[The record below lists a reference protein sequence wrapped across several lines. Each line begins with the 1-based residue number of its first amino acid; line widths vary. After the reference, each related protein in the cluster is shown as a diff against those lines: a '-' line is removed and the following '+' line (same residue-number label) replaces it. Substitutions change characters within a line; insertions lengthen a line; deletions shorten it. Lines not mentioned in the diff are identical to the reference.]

1 MWRSNGPVELEF
13 VTLAKSL
20 LSLALSDTIPNH
32 SNRQPRAIS

>member
-13 VTLAKSL
+13 VTLAKSR
-20 LSLALSDTIPNH
+20 LSPARSDTVPSH